1 MENQDDKKLELQN
14 EIERL
19 RSEIKNLAKSR
30 LNIPWVWVFSLI
42 FIIMKVTNVID
53 WSWWIVF
60 IPIWLPFAVVI
71 AIFLIVLVIYYLIII
86 GYLIYEL
93 FKNL

>member
-1 MENQDDKKLELQN
+1 MENQDNEKLELQN
-14 EIERL
+14 ELERL
-19 RSEIKNLAKSR
+19 RSEIKNLTKSR
-30 LNIPWVWVFSLI
+30 LNIPWALFFSLI
-42 FIIMKVTNVID
+42 LIIMKITNVID

-60 IPIWLPFAVVI
+60 IPMWGPFAIVI